1 MSLGRSFP
9 SSEKFLNINVWFIVL
24 INFQMKAHN
33 AVKLINFKRK
43 IKELPQET
51 IKKGYCR

>member
-1 MSLGRSFP
+1 
-9 SSEKFLNINVWFIVL
+9 
-24 INFQMKAHN
+24 MKAHN